1 MSNLPRTPRR
11 GAIAYLLVLRF
22 ATGAQRFDLEQTLGG
37 ALFPGLT
44 GGALPALNADRH
56 DPDEPDLPLA
66 GRRHKNATNPD
77 LPVI

>member
-22 ATGAQRFDLEQTLGG
+22 PTGAHRFDLEQTLGG
-37 ALFPGLT
+37 ALL
-44 GGALPALNADRH
+44 ALNADRH

-66 GRRHKNATNPD
+66 GRRQKNATNPE